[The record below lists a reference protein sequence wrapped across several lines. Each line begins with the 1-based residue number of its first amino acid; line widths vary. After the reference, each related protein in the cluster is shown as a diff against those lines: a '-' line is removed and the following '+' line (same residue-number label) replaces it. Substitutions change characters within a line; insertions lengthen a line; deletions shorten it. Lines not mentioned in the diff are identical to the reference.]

1 MSKEQRKTEEG
12 ENVNFL
18 TSFTKVK
25 ESDTQLEER
34 FWRTG

>member
-1 MSKEQRKTEEG
+1 MSKEQRKTVEG
-12 ENVNFL
+12 EKVNFL

-34 FWRTG
+34 LWRIA